1 MYSYR
6 CPATKLQ
13 RPIVYPKAPLK
24 RPYQASRSL
33 LDAIDYNPDGLSM
46 SSIFQH
52 APGLR
57 SPCKTAFMASGL
69 SRGEQVGAPTLLNK
83 VISPSQFLVQ
93 YNNSNS
99 KRYDG
104 KNI

>member
-1 MYSYR
+1 M
-6 CPATKLQ
+6 
-13 RPIVYPKAPLK
+13 
-24 RPYQASRSL
+24 ASR
-33 LDAIDYNPDGLSM
+33 LS
-46 SSIFQH
+46 
-52 APGLR
+52 
-57 SPCKTAFMASGL
+57 K
-69 SRGEQVGAPTLLNK
+69 GEQVDAPTLLNK